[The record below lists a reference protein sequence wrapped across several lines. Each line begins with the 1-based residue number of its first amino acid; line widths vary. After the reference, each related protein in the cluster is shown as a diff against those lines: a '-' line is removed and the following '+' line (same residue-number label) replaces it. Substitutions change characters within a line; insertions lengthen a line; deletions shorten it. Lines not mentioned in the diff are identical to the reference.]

1 MAQFVTDFGTTGT
14 PTNDGRLDAP
24 AFHRNWRPIWSVLAA
39 FLQNKTGDVL
49 EVGSGTGQHV
59 VEFARQAPSI
69 TWWPSDPSENHLRSI
84 AAWRLDVKLANLR
97 PPARIDVSDPDWR
110 LPPELEPSQKLL
122 GIFCA
127 NVLHIAPWRVA
138 EGLFAGAT
146 RHLRADGRM
155 LVYGPFMR
163 NGRHTA
169 PSNTAFDASLRST
182 NAEWGVR
189 DAGDVA
195 ALAARNGL
203 SMIDIVEMP
212 ANNLILIF
220 AREQTPVAHS
230 ST

>member
-1 MAQFVTDFGTTGT
+1 M
-14 PTNDGRLDAP
+14 
-24 AFHRNWRPIWSVLAA
+24 
-39 FLQNKTGDVL
+39 
-49 EVGSGTGQHV
+49 
-59 VEFARQAPSI
+59 
-69 TWWPSDPSENHLRSI
+69 
-84 AAWRLDVKLANLR
+84 AAWRRDAKLANLR
-97 PPARIDVSDPDWR
+97 SPARIDVSNPDWR
-110 LPPELEPSQKLL
+110 PPPELGPSRRLL

-127 NVLHIAPWRVA
+127 NVLHIAQWRVA

-155 LVYGPFMR
+155 FVYGPFMR

-169 PSNTAFDASLRST
+169 PSNAAFDASLRST
-182 NAEWGVR
+182 NTEWGVR